1 MNNSFPRFGAISA
14 ILVGLLSIA
23 YAIFYLVIY
32 RQAELTGILGSWII
46 LAASGIFSG
55 AAGAQTL
62 ILISGGLTSVIVG
75 PIWWIRLGRQ
85 PSCRLRRGA

>member
-14 ILVGLLSIA
+14 KLVGLLSIA

-46 LAASGIFSG
+46 LAASGIC
-55 AAGAQTL
+55 
-62 ILISGGLTSVIVG
+62 GLKRVVKS
-75 PIWWIRLGRQ
+75 R
-85 PSCRLRRGA
+85 